1 MGVGVKSLSLKD
13 RHIDFFSGNKYIAL
27 PHRKNPRVLLALGS
41 DIETKA
47 SFQIYN
53 PFSFKAKI
61 LKKIALRFPFFNTVV
76 KKKSDFIAFLE
87 KKLKTELISS
97 VYYSSCKY
105 KVVLQLQSNGL
116 ALYYLKLGIT
126 DKGNEK
132 VQHEYDA
139 LRILEGNIIA
149 PKVIDSGFFEEHFFI
164 LIEPIKGKQKPPLRQ
179 DLNILLSELKH
190 SPNKE
195 FKLSNHPRVLS
206 IKKRLDGCNMRQYLV
221 QLERVIASDNS
232 KYSLVYEHGDFTEW
246 NMKYVES
253 RYQLIDFEYFEE
265 NGIEGMDLC
274 KFYYAHE
281 VYVNN
286 SQPNKVVNKALQNV
300 DDRLKSIFFIFLLNE
315 VLFRYENNWNN
326 SRDKKVLDYY
336 IKEKMD
342 GFV

>member
-1 MGVGVKSLSLKD
+1 VKSLSLKD

-27 PHRKNPRVLLALGS
+27 PHRKNPKVLLALGS

-116 ALYYLKLGIT
+116 VLCYLKLGIT

-132 VQHEYDA
+132 VQKEYGA
-139 LRILEGNIIA
+139 LSILEGDIA
-149 PKVIDSGFFEEHFFI
+149 PKVIDSGFFKGHFFL
-164 LIEPIKGKQKPPLRQ
+164 LIEPIKGIQKKPLRQ
-179 DLNILLSELKH
+179 DLNILLAELKH
-190 SPNKE
+190 SPIKE

-206 IKKRLDGCNMRQYLV
+206 IKKRLVNCNMEQYLM
-221 QLERVIASDNS
+221 LLDKIIASDNS
-232 KYSLVYEHGDFTEW
+232 KYLLVYEHGDFTEW
-246 NMKYVES
+246 NMQYTDS
-253 RYQLIDFEYFEE
+253 QYQLIDFEYFEK

-286 SQPNKVVNKALQNV
+286 SQPSKVVNEILQNIG
-300 DDRLKSIFFIFLLNE
+300 DRLKDILFIFLLNE

-326 SRDKKVLDYY
+326 SRDKKVLDCY
-336 IKEKMD
+336 IKEKIN
-342 GFV
+342 GRV